1 MSHFLRDVVHA
12 VRVLAS
18 RPVLTATTVATLAV
32 GIGGTST
39 MFAVADSLLLRPLP
53 VPEAARLVRVFGA
66 SDIAELGITSYPN
79 LQDVADR
86 ARSFAAMT
94 IHQQTFAAYGLGD
107 DTTNAAVELVSGSYF
122 PTFQVAT
129 TLGRALTPEGR
140 SARRGARRGG
150 ERPLVARATW
160 PRIPRSSAAPCTSTG
175 RCSR

>member
-39 MFAVADSLLLRPLP
+39 MFAVANSLLLRPLP
-53 VPEAARLVRVFGA
+53 VPEADRLVRVFGA
-66 SDIAELGITSYPN
+66 SDVAELGITSYSN
-79 LQDVADR
+79 LQDAADR

-107 DTTNAAVELVSGSYF
+107 DTTNAAVELVSGSLF
-122 PTFQVAT
+122 LDLP
-129 TLGRALTPEGR
+129 GRDTR
-140 SARRGARRGG
+140 SAG
-150 ERPLVARATW
+150 P
-160 PRIPRSSAAPCTSTG
+160 
-175 RCSR
+175 